1 MPHIELLGLKTR
13 FSLSSGEALIDEAV
27 QICKGGG
34 GVGRPYW
41 VSSISKNKNKQKR
54 IPASLQFGRTVNEP
68 LIGPACSG
76 AVCS

>member
-34 GVGRPYW
+34 GGWPSVLGEFH
-41 VSSISKNKNKQKR
+41 IEKQKQTKKNSGF
-54 IPASLQFGRTVNEP
+54 ASIR
-68 LIGPACSG
+68 
-76 AVCS
+76 